1 MIRSEKLNFVNQKI
15 ASGQLHGVNISE
27 KESTDSTVLMTGS
40 IFLFIKAL
48 SVKIYILNKRENV
61 TLLILVNMAEKR
73 FFLFLIIFP
82 VKWNI

>member
-48 SVKIYILNKRENV
+48 SVKIYILNKRENA

-82 VKWNI
+82 VK